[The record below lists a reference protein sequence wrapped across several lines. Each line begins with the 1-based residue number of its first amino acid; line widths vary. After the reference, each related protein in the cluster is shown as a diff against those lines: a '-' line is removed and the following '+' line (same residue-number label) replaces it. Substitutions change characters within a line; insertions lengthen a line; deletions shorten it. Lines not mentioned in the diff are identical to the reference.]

1 MKGPRDSSSSPE
13 GNPEEDE
20 LPVPS
25 RYEHKLIRQVKGL
38 APEGDADDFVYEDV
52 LQPTPVFNQEESDK
66 YIENLIKKRILEND
80 LDDVKRAPKV
90 QVIDPAASASS
101 QPEITKEAYKLW
113 DNLSNKHFE
122 SAPKPHIED
131 MSFEKKLPKADL
143 KRAEKEKKGK
153 EKKSGH
159 HK

>member
-13 GNPEEDE
+13 GNPEDDE

-101 QPEITKEAYKLW
+101 QPEITKE
-113 DNLSNKHFE
+113 
-122 SAPKPHIED
+122 HIED